1 MKYGTAICLAF
12 ALPLLASHAA
22 LADQQ
27 VVKMRAISDQG
38 IGAEIGTIT
47 LTDSPE
53 GLKLAFQLRGLPP
66 GDHGIHVHENASCAP
81 MEKDGKMVAGLA
93 AGNHF
98 DPAHTQ
104 HHEGP
109 NGQGH
114 LGDLEVMSVDAS
126 GMDTEI
132 TTAKRL
138 QLKDLRGHAIIIH
151 VGGDN
156 YADTPQ
162 PLGGG
167 GSRIACGVI

>member
-1 MKYGTAICLAF
+1 MKHRTAIFVGLT
-12 ALPLLASHAA
+12 LSLLTSGAA

-47 LTDSPE
+47 FTDSPE
-53 GLKLAFQLRGLPP
+53 GLRLAFNLRGLPP
-66 GDHGIHVHENASCAP
+66 GDHGIHVHENGSCEP
-81 MEKDGKMVAGLA
+81 MEKDGQMVAGLA
-93 AGNHF
+93 AGGHF
-98 DPAHTQ
+98 DPAHTG

-114 LGDLEVMSVDAS
+114 LGDLEVMSVDVS

-138 QLKDLRGHAIIIH
+138 QLKELRGHAIIIH

-156 YADTPQ
+156 YADTPK

-167 GSRIACGVI
+167 GGRIACGVI